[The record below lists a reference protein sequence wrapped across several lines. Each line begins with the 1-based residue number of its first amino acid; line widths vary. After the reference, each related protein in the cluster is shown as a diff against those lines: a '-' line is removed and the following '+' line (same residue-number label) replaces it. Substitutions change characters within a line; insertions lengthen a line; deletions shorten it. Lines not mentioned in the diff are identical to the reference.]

1 MNSQM
6 YDPFK
11 KKKRSKRDVFFVL
24 LLGISFFVNGCWFYS
39 FQGSTIPPSVQTVSI
54 ALFENKA
61 QLVNPSLS
69 NLLTEKLKEKFR
81 KMTRLEFVEEDG
93 DFDFEGEITQYDSA
107 TMGYTADEVG
117 ALNRLTI
124 TVKIYFRST
133 DKHFDQSFTK
143 YADYPSDK
151 SLDEMEA
158 QLVAEIIEE
167 LIEDIFN
174 ATAADW

>member
-1 MNSQM
+1 MRTIIT
-6 YDPFK
+6 P
-11 KKKRSKRDVFFVL
+11 RSRRPLFIIGLIGFFITL
-24 LLGISFFVNGCWFYS
+24 HGCWFYS
-39 FQGSTIPPSVQTVSI
+39 FKGATIPTSVQTISI

-81 KMTRLEFVEEDG
+81 KMTRLSFVDEEG
-93 DFDFEGEITQYDSA
+93 DFDFEGEITQYESS

-117 ALNRLTI
+117 ALNRLTVA
-124 TVKIYFRST
+124 VKIYFKTIEQGKGFERS
-133 DKHFDQSFTK
+133 FSK
-143 YADYPSDK
+143 YRDYPSEK
-151 SLDEMEA
+151 SLDEVESG
-158 QLVAEIIEE
+158 LVDEIVED